1 LSHKTRYGVSS
12 SSFLNQQGRGRR
24 NGGGVG
30 RTATEL
36 RVAAAHAAGTT
47 TAISAASATTKI
59 TPMVAGRVWP
69 ALQRIASMFHPEQVM
84 TVMRGVHL
92 HLHPQDWAFVA
103 VLAFVGYFRYFE
115 PPQRRAPRSETASDS
130 SELNSSGSQRSSV
143 LTSLLQR
150 VAVIRA
156 VQELAQ
162 VALASY
168 VVDILCL
175 MLRLQHVHFPHLWD
189 VPRVFAKTS
198 FSLWALR
205 QFLHQKRSFLQQKLG
220 RGRSTLSSATIDLV
234 DKSVNVICVGFMAL
248 LISDWISVELGLAF
262 KGAVT
267 LGGVGTL
274 AFTLASKDLAAQLV
288 SGIFLQAGNKM
299 KSGEKVALGGSTGK
313 VVKIGL
319 TETVLRASDNTVRS
333 STRARSVGAL
343 YMPKR
348 RSHTLSTFTAHVD
361 SERQGVAGQG
371 DQLLEG
377 ARVAGDAEAAVPLG
391 GRGRAPPRVGI
402 DPRRNQT
409 QLSQDHFGRNTALPG
424 VLYRLRRE
432 RPRGDGRH
440 ALCHQPDQVSV
451 LCGWGAGKR

>member
-1 LSHKTRYGVSS
+1 VQAWTLSWTAPPDTSSPYRFGAGRSLLRAGHSLSMQLKLQLPLSSHTTGYGASLS
-12 SSFLNQQGRGRR
+12 CQEGRGRHAC
-24 NGGGVG
+24 GGGG
-30 RTATEL
+30 GGRTRTATEL
-36 RVAAAHAAGTT
+36 RVAATHVAGTT
-47 TAISAASATTKI
+47 TTISTATATAI
-59 TPMVAGRVWP
+59 TPMVAGKVWP
-69 ALQRIASMFHPEQVM
+69 ALLRIASMFHPEQLVK
-84 TVMRGVHL
+84 VVKGVHL

-115 PPQRRAPRSETASDS
+115 QPQRRTKRSDRTETSDIS
-130 SELNSSGSQRSSV
+130 KPSSV

-150 VAVIRA
+150 VAVVRA

-168 VVDILCL
+168 AVDILCL

-220 RGRSTLSSATIDLV
+220 RSGRSTLSSATIDLV
-234 DKSVNVICVGFMAL
+234 DKSVNVVCVGFMAL

-288 SGIFLQAGNKM
+288 SGLFLQAGNKM

-333 STRARSVGAL
+333 PVDTCTHAQQGHA
-343 YMPKR
+343 MNAA
-348 RSHTLSTFTAHVD
+348 HTLSWSTFAAHVD
-361 SERQGVAGQG
+361 SQRQGVAGQG

-377 ARVAGDAEAAVPLG
+377 ARVAGDAEAAVPPG
-391 GRGRAPPRVGI
+391 GRGRAPPRVGV
-402 DPRRNQT
+402 DP
-409 QLSQDHFGRNTALPG
+409 
-424 VLYRLRRE
+424 
-432 RPRGDGRH
+432 
-440 ALCHQPDQVSV
+440 
-451 LCGWGAGKR
+451 

>member
-1 LSHKTRYGVSS
+1 MQLQLQLLPPPPRG
-12 SSFLNQQGRGRR
+12 GRGRH
-24 NGGGVG
+24 NACGGGG
-30 RTATEL
+30 GRTRTATEL
-36 RVAAAHAAGTT
+36 RVVAAAPVAVSTT
-47 TAISAASATTKI
+47 MISTASATATTKI
-59 TPMVAGRVWP
+59 TPMVAGKVWP
-69 ALQRIASMFHPEQVM
+69 ALLRIAAMFHPEQLVR
-84 TVMRGVHL
+84 VIKGVHL

-115 PPQRRAPRSETASDS
+115 QPQRRAQHSESRSD
-130 SELNSSGSQRSSV
+130 SQRSSV

-150 VAVIRA
+150 AAVIRA

-162 VALASY
+162 VAFVSY

-205 QFLHQKRSFLQQKLG
+205 QFLHQKRSLLQQRMG
-220 RGRSTLSSATIDLV
+220 RGRSTFSSATIDLI
-234 DKSVNVICVGFMAL
+234 DKSVNVVCVGFMAL

-319 TETVLRASDNTVRS
+319 TETVLRASDNTVS
-333 STRARSVGAL
+333 G
-343 YMPKR
+343 
-348 RSHTLSTFTAHVD
+348 H
-361 SERQGVAGQG
+361 
-371 DQLLEG
+371 EG
-377 ARVAGDAEAAVPLG
+377 NAAP
-391 GRGRAPPRVGI
+391 
-402 DPRRNQT
+402 
-409 QLSQDHFGRNTALPG
+409 
-424 VLYRLRRE
+424 
-432 RPRGDGRH
+432 
-440 ALCHQPDQVSV
+440 
-451 LCGWGAGKR
+451 

>member
-1 LSHKTRYGVSS
+1 MSVVSWSMQLQLQLLPPLSSHTTSYGGASS
-12 SSFLNQQGRGRR
+12 SSFSCQGGRGRHAC
-24 NGGGVG
+24 GGGGLG

-36 RVAAAHAAGTT
+36 SVAAAHVAGT
-47 TAISAASATTKI
+47 ATTISTATATATATATNTI
-59 TPMVAGRVWP
+59 TPMVAGKVWP
-69 ALQRIASMFHPEQVM
+69 ALLRIISMFHPEQVAK
-84 TVMRGVHL
+84 VIKGVHL

-103 VLAFVGYFRYFE
+103 VLAFVGYFHYFE
-115 PPQRRAPRSETASDS
+115 QPQRRTES
-130 SELNSSGSQRSSV
+130 SESSSDSQRSSV

-189 VPRVFAKTS
+189 VPRLFAKTS

-205 QFLHQKRSFLQQKLG
+205 QFLHQKRNFLQRRLRQAS
-220 RGRSTLSSATIDLV
+220 RSGAGSALSSATIDLV
-234 DKSVNVICVGFMAL
+234 DRAVNVVCVGFMAL

-274 AFTLASKDLAAQLV
+274 AFTLASKDLASQLV
-288 SGIFLQAGNKM
+288 SGVFLQAGNKM

-319 TETVLRASDNTVRS
+319 TETVLRASDNTVR
-333 STRARSVGAL
+333 ASV
-343 YMPKR
+343 
-348 RSHTLSTFTAHVD
+348 
-361 SERQGVAGQG
+361 
-371 DQLLEG
+371 
-377 ARVAGDAEAAVPLG
+377 DA
-391 GRGRAPPRVGI
+391 
-402 DPRRNQT
+402 
-409 QLSQDHFGRNTALPG
+409 
-424 VLYRLRRE
+424 
-432 RPRGDGRH
+432 
-440 ALCHQPDQVSV
+440 
-451 LCGWGAGKR
+451 